1 MPLSAAKRFDEMSC
15 AKILDIVYEQQED
28 MSLFNRIRVGLH
40 LLICPDCAQEVE
52 RFEVC
57 RDMLQNDYIYPAP
70 DLEDAVMSMISA
82 EEAVNTA
89 ELAEAMNEEVTGG
102 FSIRGWIIAGIV
114 MLVSLATVFFGLEF
128 NKVALIAGMAFTIPI
143 GITIGIALTSYG
155 ALFIGSHLKDLS
167 ERFGL

>member
-1 MPLSAAKRFDEMSC
+1 MNC
-15 AKILDIVYEQQED
+15 AKILDLVYEQED

-40 LLICPDCAQEVE
+40 LMVCPDCAQEVE

-57 RDMLQNDYIYPAP
+57 RDILHNDFMFPAP
-70 DLEDAVMSMISA
+70 DLEDSVMSMISDGE
-82 EEAVNTA
+82 EEAEACEA
-89 ELAEAMNEEVTGG
+89 EVPGG

-114 MLVSLATVFFGLEF
+114 MFVSLATVFFGLEF

-143 GITIGIALTSYG
+143 GITIGLALTSYG
-155 ALFIGSHLKDLS
+155 ALFIGSHLKDLT

>member
-1 MPLSAAKRFDEMSC
+1 MSC
-15 AKILDIVYEQQED
+15 AKILDLVYEQED

-40 LLICPDCAQEVE
+40 LMVCPDCAQEVE

-57 RDMLQNDYIYPAP
+57 RDILHNDFMFPAP
-70 DLEDAVMSMISA
+70 DIEDSVLSMISDEGENVEACEA
-82 EEAVNTA
+82 EVP
-89 ELAEAMNEEVTGG
+89 GG
-102 FSIRGWIIAGIV
+102 FSIKGWIIAGIV

-128 NKVALIAGMAFTIPI
+128 NKIALIAGIAFTIPI

>member
-1 MPLSAAKRFDEMSC
+1 MNYMSC
-15 AKILDIVYEQQED
+15 AKILDIVYEQED

-40 LLICPDCAQEVE
+40 LLVCPDCAQEVE

-57 RDMLQNDYIYPAP
+57 RDIMRGDFIFPAP
-70 DLEDAVMSMISA
+70 DLEGAVMSIISA
-82 EEAVNTA
+82 EDGEINEAQ
-89 ELAEAMNEEVTGG
+89 EAEAPGG
-102 FSIRGWIIAGIV
+102 FSIRGWIIAGII

-128 NKVALIAGMAFTIPI
+128 NKVALVAGMAFTIPI

-155 ALFIGSHLKDLS
+155 ALFIGSHLKALS

>member
-1 MPLSAAKRFDEMSC
+1 MMNC

-28 MSLFNRIRVGLH
+28 MSLFNRIRVGMH
-40 LLICPDCAQEVE
+40 LLVCPDCAQEVE

-57 RDMLQNDYIYPAP
+57 RDMLQDDFMFLAP
-70 DLEDAVMSMISA
+70 A

-89 ELAEAMNEEVTGG
+89 EATEAMNAEVPGG

>member
-1 MPLSAAKRFDEMSC
+1 MSC
-15 AKILDIVYEQQED
+15 AKILDIVYEQED

-40 LLICPDCAQEVE
+40 LLVCPDCAQEVE

-57 RDMLQNDYIYPAP
+57 RDIYYHDFLFPAP

-82 EEAVNTA
+82 EE
-89 ELAEAMNEEVTGG
+89 EEIAEAMNAEIIGG

-114 MLVSLATVFFGLEF
+114 MLISLATVFFGLEF

-155 ALFIGSHLKDLS
+155 ALFIGSHLKTLS
-167 ERFGL
+167 DRFHL

>member
-1 MPLSAAKRFDEMSC
+1 MSC

-40 LLICPDCAQEVE
+40 LLVCPDCAQEVE

-57 RDMLQNDYIYPAP
+57 RDMLQDDFMYPAP
-70 DLEDAVMSMISA
+70 DLEDAVMSMINA
-82 EEAVNTA
+82 EEAANAAANATANTA
-89 ELAEAMNEEVTGG
+89 EAAEAINAEIPGG

-155 ALFIGSHLKDLS
+155 ALFIGSHLKDLT

>member
-1 MPLSAAKRFDEMSC
+1 MSC
-15 AKILDIVYEQQED
+15 AKILDLVYEQED

-40 LLICPDCAQEVE
+40 LMVCPDCAQEVE

-57 RDMLQNDYIYPAP
+57 RDILHNDFIYPAP
-70 DLEDAVMSMISA
+70 DLEDSVMSMISDGEEESTEA
-82 EEAVNTA
+82 SEAV
-89 ELAEAMNEEVTGG
+89 VPGG

-114 MLVSLATVFFGLEF
+114 MLVSLATVFFGINF

-143 GITIGIALTSYG
+143 GITIGLALTSYG

>member
-1 MPLSAAKRFDEMSC
+1 MALNAAKKVNDVNC
-15 AKILDIVYEQQED
+15 AKILDIVYEQED

-40 LLICPDCAQEVE
+40 LLVCPDCAQEVE

-57 RDMLQNDYIYPAP
+57 RDILQDDFLFPAP
-70 DLEDAVMSMISA
+70 D
-82 EEAVNTA
+82 EEAVINA
-89 ELAEAMNEEVTGG
+89 KELAEAIEAFNAEVPGG

-128 NKVALIAGMAFTIPI
+128 NKVALIAGMSFTIPI
-143 GITIGIALTSYG
+143 GITIGITLTSYG
-155 ALFIGSHLKDLS
+155 ALFIGSHLKDLT

>member
-1 MPLSAAKRFDEMSC
+1 MSC
-15 AKILDIVYEQQED
+15 AKILDIVYEQED

-40 LLICPDCAQEVE
+40 LLVCPDCAQEVE

-57 RDMLQNDYIYPAP
+57 RDILNNDFLSPAS

-82 EEAVNTA
+82 EEAANTA
-89 ELAEAMNEEVTGG
+89 EIAEASETEVPGG

-155 ALFIGSHLKDLS
+155 ALFIGSHLKTLS
-167 ERFGL
+167 DRFGL

>member
-1 MPLSAAKRFDEMSC
+1 MSC
-15 AKILDIVYEQQED
+15 AKILDLVYEQED

-40 LLICPDCAQEVE
+40 LMVCPDCAQEVE

-57 RDMLQNDYIYPAP
+57 RDILHNDFMFPEP
-70 DLEDAVMSMISA
+70 DLEDSVMSMISDG
-82 EEAVNTA
+82 EEET
-89 ELAEAMNEEVTGG
+89 ETCETEVPGG

>member
-1 MPLSAAKRFDEMSC
+1 MSC
-15 AKILDIVYEQQED
+15 AKILDIVYGQED

-40 LLICPDCAQEVE
+40 LLVCPDCAQEVE

-57 RDMLQNDYIYPAP
+57 RDMLQDDFMYPAP
-70 DLEDAVMSMISA
+70 GMEDAVMSMMSA
-82 EEAVNTA
+82 KEEEITEANEA
-89 ELAEAMNEEVTGG
+89 EVPGG

-114 MLVSLATVFFGLEF
+114 MFVSLATVFFGLEF

-155 ALFIGSHLKDLS
+155 ALFIGSHLKDLA

>member
-1 MPLSAAKRFDEMSC
+1 MSC
-15 AKILDIVYEQQED
+15 AKILDLVYEQED

-40 LLICPDCAQEVE
+40 LMVCPDCAQEVE

-57 RDMLQNDYIYPAP
+57 RDILHNDFMFPAP

-82 EEAVNTA
+82 EE
-89 ELAEAMNEEVTGG
+89 EAEAMEAEAPGG
-102 FSIRGWIIAGIV
+102 FSTKGWIIAGIV

-143 GITIGIALTSYG
+143 GITIGLALTSYG
-155 ALFIGSHLKDLS
+155 ALFIGSHLKDLT

>member
-1 MPLSAAKRFDEMSC
+1 MNC
-15 AKILDIVYEQQED
+15 TKILDLVYEQQED

-40 LLICPDCAQEVE
+40 LLVCPDCAQEIE

-57 RDMLQNDYIYPAP
+57 RDMLQDDFLFLAP
-70 DLEDAVMSMISA
+70 D
-82 EEAVNTA
+82 EEAEIA
-89 ELAEAMNEEVTGG
+89 EVIEAFDAEVPGG

-114 MLVSLATVFFGLEF
+114 MFVSLATVFFGLEF

>member
-1 MPLSAAKRFDEMSC
+1 MSC
-15 AKILDIVYEQQED
+15 AKILDIVYEQED
-28 MSLFNRIRVGLH
+28 MSLLNRIRVGMH
-40 LLICPDCAQEVE
+40 LLVCPDCAQEVE

-57 RDMLQNDYIYPAP
+57 RDILHNDFMYPAP
-70 DLEDAVMSMISA
+70 DLEDSIMSMISA

-89 ELAEAMNEEVTGG
+89 ETAEARDAEVIGG

-128 NKVALIAGMAFTIPI
+128 NKVAHIAGMAFTIPI

-155 ALFIGSHLKDLS
+155 ALFIGSHL
-167 ERFGL
+167 

>member
-1 MPLSAAKRFDEMSC
+1 M
-15 AKILDIVYEQQED
+15 DIVYEQED
-28 MSLFNRIRVGLH
+28 MSLFTRMRVGLH
-40 LLICPDCAQEVE
+40 LLVCPDCAQEVE
-52 RFEVC
+52 RYEVC
-57 RDMLQNDYIYPAP
+57 RDILQNDFMYPAP
-70 DLEDAVMSMISA
+70 DLEDAVLSMISA

-89 ELAEAMNEEVTGG
+89 EIAEAMNAEVPGG

-114 MLVSLATVFFGLEF
+114 MFVSLATVFFGLEF

-155 ALFIGSHLKDLS
+155 ALFIGSHLKTLS

>member
-1 MPLSAAKRFDEMSC
+1 MSC
-15 AKILDIVYEQQED
+15 AKILDLVYEQED

-40 LLICPDCAQEVE
+40 LLVCPNCAQEVE

-57 RDMLQNDYIYPAP
+57 RDILQNDFMYPAP
-70 DLEDAVMSMISA
+70 DLEDSIMSMINA
-82 EEAVNTA
+82 GEEEA
-89 ELAEAMNEEVTGG
+89 AEAMEAEVSGG

-143 GITIGIALTSYG
+143 GITIGLALTIYG

>member
-1 MPLSAAKRFDEMSC
+1 MSC
-15 AKILDIVYEQQED
+15 AKILDLVYEQED

-40 LLICPDCAQEVE
+40 LMVCPDCAQEVE

-57 RDMLQNDYIYPAP
+57 RDILHNDFMFPEP
-70 DLEDAVMSMISA
+70 DLEDSVMSMISDG
-82 EEAVNTA
+82 EEET
-89 ELAEAMNEEVTGG
+89 ETCETEVPGG

-155 ALFIGSHLKDLS
+155 ALFIGSHLKDLT

>member
-1 MPLSAAKRFDEMSC
+1 MNC
-15 AKILDIVYEQQED
+15 AKILDLVYEQED

-40 LLICPDCAQEVE
+40 LMVCPDCAQEVE

-57 RDMLQNDYIYPAP
+57 RDILHNDFMFPEP
-70 DLEDAVMSMISA
+70 DLEDSVMAMISDG
-82 EEAVNTA
+82 EEETA
-89 ELAEAMNEEVTGG
+89 EICEAKVPGG

-114 MLVSLATVFFGLEF
+114 MFVSLATVFFGLEF

>member
-1 MPLSAAKRFDEMSC
+1 MNC
-15 AKILDIVYEQQED
+15 AKILDLVYEQED

-40 LLICPDCAQEVE
+40 LLVCPDCAQEIE

-57 RDMLQNDYIYPAP
+57 RDILHNDFMYPAP
-70 DLEDAVMSMISA
+70 DLEDAVMAMISA
-82 EEAVNTA
+82 GEDEDCEA
-89 ELAEAMNEEVTGG
+89 EVPGG

-114 MLVSLATVFFGLEF
+114 LLVSLATVFFGIEF
-128 NKVALIAGMAFTIPI
+128 NKVALIAGMSFTIPI
-143 GITIGIALTSYG
+143 GITIGIVLTSYG

>member
-1 MPLSAAKRFDEMSC
+1 MDL
-15 AKILDIVYEQQED
+15 VYEQED
-28 MSLFNRIRVGLH
+28 MSLFTRIRVGMH
-40 LLICPDCAQEVE
+40 LLVCPDCAQEVE

-57 RDMLQNDYIYPAP
+57 RDILQNDFLYPAP

-89 ELAEAMNEEVTGG
+89 EITEAMNAEVPGG

-114 MLVSLATVFFGLEF
+114 MLISLATVFFGLEF

-155 ALFIGSHLKDLS
+155 ALFIGSHLKTLS

>member
-1 MPLSAAKRFDEMSC
+1 
-15 AKILDIVYEQQED
+15 VYEQED

-40 LLICPDCAQEVE
+40 LLVCPDCAQEVE
-52 RFEVC
+52 RYEVC
-57 RDMLQNDYIYPAP
+57 RDILNSDFMFPEP
-70 DLEDAVMSMISA
+70 DLENSVMSMISA
-82 EEAVNTA
+82 GEE
-89 ELAEAMNEEVTGG
+89 EISEACESEIPGG

-155 ALFIGSHLKDLS
+155 ALFIGSHLKTLS